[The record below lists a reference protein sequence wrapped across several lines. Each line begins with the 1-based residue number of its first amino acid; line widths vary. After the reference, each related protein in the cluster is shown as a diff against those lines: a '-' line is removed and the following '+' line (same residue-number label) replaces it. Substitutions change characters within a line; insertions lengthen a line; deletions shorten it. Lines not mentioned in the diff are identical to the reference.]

1 MDMSSGKIT
10 MDDIANMAGVT
21 KSTVSRYFNGG
32 SVRESTR
39 ERIQEI
45 IREYNYEPNTFAR
58 LKAKESNVIGVV
70 LPTLNSKVSS
80 RVVTSIGRYLREQG
94 YETLIKDSDHSVD
107 LELKNIQR
115 LITLKVDG
123 IILSAITIT
132 EAHRNLIQESPVPV
146 VVAAQEYDGGISIV
160 HDDYGA
166 GKAMGVRVG
175 RAAPARVGYMGVSGL
190 DVAVGL
196 NRKQGVMDGLKECG
210 VKNVVTATGDYS
222 YASGICMAEEIL
234 DQGPVDAIICATD
247 RLAFGAYHVLGERG
261 LRIPEDVSV
270 AGFGGYDEST
280 LLKPELTTLRFD
292 SYGLGYLGAETI
304 LKMIHREP
312 VPKKQIV
319 DYRIIEGGSV
329 KK

>member
-1 MDMSSGKIT
+1 MSPRKIT

-32 SVRESTR
+32 SVKESTR

-107 LELKNIQR
+107 LELRNIQR

-132 EAHRNLIQESPVPV
+132 EEHRKLIQESPVPV
-146 VVAAQEYDGGISIV
+146 VVVAQDYDGGICIV

-175 RAAPARVGYMGVSGL
+175 KAGPARVGYMGVSGL
-190 DVAVGL
+190 DVAVGI
-196 NRKQGVMDGLKECG
+196 NRKQGVLDGLKECG
-210 VKNVVTATGDYS
+210 VENVVTAIGDYS
-222 YASGICMAEEIL
+222 YASGMRMAEEIL

-247 RLAFGAYHVLGERG
+247 RLAFGAYYVLGERG

-280 LLKPELTTLRFD
+280 LLKPELATLRFD

-304 LKMIHREP
+304 LKMIHQEP

-319 DYRIIEGGSV
+319 DYRIIEGESV
-329 KK
+329 KE